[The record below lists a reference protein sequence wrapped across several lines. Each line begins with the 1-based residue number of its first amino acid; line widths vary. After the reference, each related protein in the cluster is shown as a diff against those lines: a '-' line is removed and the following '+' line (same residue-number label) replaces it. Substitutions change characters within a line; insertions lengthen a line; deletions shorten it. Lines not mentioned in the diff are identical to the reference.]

1 MTARHQVRLMLAVL
15 ALSVFPAV
23 LLAETGGLSGRSVM
37 FNVLTYDDPATP
49 LFVGSGYAA
58 KVIPGPEF
66 GMVREGTEGLDVVPV
81 LVDLSD
87 HRIDLSYAETPP
99 GQFASATF
107 NGYVLTFP
115 TNCVLIGGAQIDPTT
130 TTLPLTYADLTLSA
144 NSLSINVAGLRF
156 DQTTRIGVKV
166 SVMDCPLS

>member
-1 MTARHQVRLMLAVL
+1 MLAAL

-23 LLAETGGLSGRSVM
+23 LLAETGGLSGRSVV

-49 LFVGSGYAA
+49 LFVGRNYAA

-66 GMVREGTEGLDVVPV
+66 GMIREGTPDFEVVPV

-99 GQFASATF
+99 GHFASATF
-107 NGYVLTFP
+107 NGYVLIFP
-115 TNCVLIGGAQIDPTT
+115 TNCVLIGGAQIDRTI
-130 TTLPLTYADLTLSA
+130 TTLPLTNADLILTP
-144 NSLSINVAGLRF
+144 GLQFIKPPGSGSKSR
-156 DQTTRIGVKV
+156 
-166 SVMDCPLS
+166 